1 MGRCVVDGAW
11 NESQPIYQQL
21 RDRVVGM
28 MLDGAV
34 AEGDAIPSVR
44 QVAAECQVNPLT
56 VMKAYQQLSDEGLV
70 EKRRGLGLFVAQG
83 ALARLGESER
93 QKFLTEQWPETLRTI
108 RRLGLSLNDLLKE
121 GDVA

>member
-1 MGRCVVDGAW
+1 MDGAW

-44 QVAAECQVNPLT
+44 QGAAECQVNPLT
-56 VMKAYQQLSDEGLV
+56 GMKAYQQLSDEGLV